1 MDLNLQ
7 IWRKYK
13 MNKKFET
20 VNINDL
26 KVDYSYRSTDNP
38 NVDGI
43 VENFNR
49 LAIGF
54 ITVSARE
61 DAIYSVDGI
70 RRVEA
75 LKELGYE
82 DCLAELLFGLTIED
96 DSKIFVNMNKFHG
109 EYDEEYDVYLDD
121 EELMEVE

>member
-1 MDLNLQ
+1 
-7 IWRKYK
+7 

-20 VNINDL
+20 VKINDL
-26 KVDYSYRSTDNP
+26 KVDYSYRSSNNP
-38 NVDGI
+38 NSDGI

-61 DAIYSVDGI
+61 DGLYIVDGI

-75 LKELGYE
+75 IKELGYE
-82 DCLAELLFGLTIED
+82 DCLAELLYGLTVED
-96 DSKIFVNMNKFHG
+96 EASIFTNMNRFHG
-109 EYDEEYDVYLDD
+109 EYDDEYDVYLDD
-121 EELMEVE
+121 EEELEVE

>member
-1 MDLNLQ
+1 
-7 IWRKYK
+7 

-20 VNINDL
+20 VKINDL
-26 KVDYSYRSTDNP
+26 KVDYSYRSSNNP
-38 NVDGI
+38 NSDGI

-61 DAIYSVDGI
+61 DGLYIVDGI

-75 LKELGYE
+75 LKQLGYE
-82 DCLAELLFGLTIED
+82 ECFAELLLGLTVED
-96 DSKIFVNMNKFHG
+96 EAKIFVNMNKFHG
-109 EYDEEYDVYLDD
+109 EYDEEYDVYLED
-121 EELMEVE
+121 EEELEVE

>member
-1 MDLNLQ
+1 
-7 IWRKYK
+7 

-26 KVDYSYRSTDNP
+26 KVDYSYRSSNNP
-38 NVDGI
+38 NSDGI

-61 DAIYSVDGI
+61 DGLYIVDGI

-75 LKELGYE
+75 LKQLGYE
-82 DCLAELLFGLTIED
+82 ECFAELLFGLTVED
-96 DSKIFVNMNKFHG
+96 EAKFFVNMNEFHG

-121 EELMEVE
+121 EELIEVE

>member
-1 MDLNLQ
+1 
-7 IWRKYK
+7 

-26 KVDYSYRSTDNP
+26 KVDYSYRSSNNP
-38 NVDGI
+38 NSDGI

-61 DAIYSVDGI
+61 DGLYIVDGI

-75 LKELGYE
+75 LKQLGYE
-82 DCLAELLFGLTIED
+82 ECFAELLFGLTVED
-96 DSKIFVNMNKFHG
+96 EAKIFVNMNEFHG

-121 EELMEVE
+121 EELIEVE

>member
-1 MDLNLQ
+1 
-7 IWRKYK
+7 

-20 VNINDL
+20 VKINDL
-26 KVDYSYRSTDNP
+26 KVDYSYRSSNNP
-38 NVDGI
+38 NSDGI

-61 DAIYSVDGI
+61 DGLYIVDGI

-75 LKELGYE
+75 LKQLGYE
-82 DCLAELLFGLTIED
+82 ECFAELLFGLTVED
-96 DSKIFVNMNKFHG
+96 EAKIFVNMNKFHG
-109 EYDEEYDVYLDD
+109 EYDEEYDVYLED
-121 EELMEVE
+121 EEELEVE

>member
-1 MDLNLQ
+1 
-7 IWRKYK
+7 

-20 VNINDL
+20 VKINDL
-26 KVDYSYRSTDNP
+26 KVDYSYRSSNNP
-38 NVDGI
+38 NSDGI

-61 DAIYSVDGI
+61 DGLYIVDGI

-75 LKELGYE
+75 LKQLGYE
-82 DCLAELLFGLTIED
+82 ECFAELLFGLTVED
-96 DSKIFVNMNKFHG
+96 EAKVFVNMNKFHG
-109 EYDEEYDVYLDD
+109 EYDEEYDVYLED
-121 EELMEVE
+121 EEELEVE

>member
-1 MDLNLQ
+1 
-7 IWRKYK
+7 

-61 DAIYSVDGI
+61 DGLYIVDGI

-96 DSKIFVNMNKFHG
+96 EAKIFVNMNKFHG

>member
-1 MDLNLQ
+1 
-7 IWRKYK
+7 

-20 VNINDL
+20 VKINDL
-26 KVDYSYRSTDNP
+26 KVDYSYRSSNNP
-38 NVDGI
+38 NSDGI

-61 DAIYSVDGI
+61 DGLYIVDGI

-75 LKELGYE
+75 LKQLGYE
-82 DCLAELLFGLTIED
+82 ECFAELLFGLTVKDEA
-96 DSKIFVNMNKFHG
+96 KIFVNMNKFHG
-109 EYDEEYDVYLDD
+109 EYDEEYDVYLED
-121 EELMEVE
+121 EEELEVE

>member
-1 MDLNLQ
+1 
-7 IWRKYK
+7 

-20 VNINDL
+20 VKIYDL
-26 KVDYSYRSTDNP
+26 KVDYSYRSSNNP
-38 NVDGI
+38 NSDGI

-61 DAIYSVDGI
+61 DGLYIVDGI

-75 LKELGYE
+75 LKQLGYE
-82 DCLAELLFGLTIED
+82 ECFAELLFGLTVED
-96 DSKIFVNMNKFHG
+96 EAKIFVNINKFHG
-109 EYDEEYDVYLDD
+109 EYDEEYDVYLED
-121 EELMEVE
+121 EEELEVE